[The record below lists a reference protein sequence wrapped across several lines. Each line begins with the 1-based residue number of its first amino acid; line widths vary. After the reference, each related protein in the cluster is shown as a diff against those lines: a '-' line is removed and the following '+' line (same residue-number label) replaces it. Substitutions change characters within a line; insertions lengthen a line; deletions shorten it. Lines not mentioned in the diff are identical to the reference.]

1 MGRAAE
7 MNADNTPGVPHAR
20 STVSTAELLVIPAD
34 MVGRFCWFQSVAGSG
49 SAVDVAIRFGTS
61 AGMGAVVIGDRS
73 TIDGSGNLT
82 ADVNAPHLY
91 IVASAAPQRVKLDPS
106 WTHISHLS
114 SGTTGCLR
122 FGPAT
127 GQG

>member
-1 MGRAAE
+1 MGRVVE
-7 MNADNTPGVPHAR
+7 MDADNTPGTPHAR
-20 STVSTAELLVIPAD
+20 STVSTAELLVIPSD
-34 MVGRFCWFQSVAGSG
+34 MTGKFCTFQSVAGSG
-49 SAVDVAIRFGTS
+49 AAVDVAIRFGTS
-61 AGMGAVVIGDRS
+61 AGMGAAVIGDRS

-82 ADVNAPHLY
+82 ADVNAPHIYL
-91 IVASAAPQRVKLDPS
+91 VAGTEKRFRLDPS
-106 WTHISHLS
+106 WTHISHIS